1 MNAEELKKLEAKLK
15 ERESLLQTRQEE
27 LDRHAADLGKLP
39 ATSPPAPK
47 PNPSTYTI
55 SIKLHVPITLDLQA
69 SNYTSWRELFL
80 IALGRYG
87 VTSHVVGDADATPS
101 NTSPTS
107 DWGRDDYTA
116 LSWIY
121 GSISTE
127 LLGIVMRPGST
138 ARVIWEAIENLFR
151 DNKKHRAL
159 QLEAEFRNTPQGDM
173 TVSDYCAKLKALADS
188 LHTKLTNKER
198 ENKEGN
204 WLSAGLRFH
213 SFVFC
218 DSSMVNLICCH
229 G

>member
-15 ERESLLQTRQEE
+15 ERESLLQTLQEE

-87 VTSHVVGDADATPS
+87 VTSHVVGDADASPS

-107 DWGRDDYTA
+107 DWGRDDYTV

-127 LLGIVMRPGST
+127 LDRKSV
-138 ARVIWEAIENLFR
+138 V
-151 DNKKHRAL
+151 
-159 QLEAEFRNTPQGDM
+159 
-173 TVSDYCAKLKALADS
+173 
-188 LHTKLTNKER
+188 
-198 ENKEGN
+198 
-204 WLSAGLRFH
+204 
-213 SFVFC
+213 
-218 DSSMVNLICCH
+218 
-229 G
+229 